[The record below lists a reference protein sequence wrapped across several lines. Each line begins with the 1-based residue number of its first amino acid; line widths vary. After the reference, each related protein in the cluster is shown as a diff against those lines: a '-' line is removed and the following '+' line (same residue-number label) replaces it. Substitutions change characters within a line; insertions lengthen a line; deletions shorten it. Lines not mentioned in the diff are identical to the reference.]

1 VFKLVFLSAAAALVL
16 SSAAFAVSDPYRGE
30 MMVTAADFCP
40 VGWLP
45 MNGQVLTIAS
55 DPDLYAVV
63 GNAYGGNGTSTF
75 ALPLAPPVWTA
86 DHRQFLSC
94 IATEGNDPVRP

>member
-1 VFKLVFLSAAAALVL
+1 MFKPVVL
-16 SSAAFAVSDPYRGE
+16 SVWLLLVPGGPALAVSDPYRGE

-45 MNGQVLTIAS
+45 LNGQVLTIAS
-55 DPDLYAVV
+55 NPDLYAVL
-63 GNAYGGNGTSTF
+63 GEAYGGNGTSTF
-75 ALPLAPPVWTA
+75 ALPRAPPVWTA

-94 IATEGNDPVRP
+94 IATQGNALVPP

>member
-1 VFKLVFLSAAAALVL
+1 VKKVVFLSAAAVCALC
-16 SSAAFAVSDPYRGE
+16 SAANATSDPYVGE

-45 MNGQVLTIAS
+45 MNGQLLQIAAY
-55 DPDLYAVV
+55 PELHAVI
-63 GNAYGGNGTSTF
+63 GNVYGGDNVSNF
-75 ALPLAPPVWTA
+75 AAPMGSPIFSA

-94 IATEGNDPVRP
+94 IASQGATPVLP